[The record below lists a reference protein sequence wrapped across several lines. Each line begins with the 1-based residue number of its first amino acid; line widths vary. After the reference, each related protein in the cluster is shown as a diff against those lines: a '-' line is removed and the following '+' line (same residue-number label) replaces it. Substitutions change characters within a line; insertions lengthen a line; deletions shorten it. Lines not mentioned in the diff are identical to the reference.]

1 MGMMPPGPDLDAAR
15 ARVVDH
21 GLTAEAVG
29 QLTAVVS
36 NLSLEA
42 LAPVKQ
48 QLKLFF
54 SDRPWTEADDEALA
68 DAVGGPAG
76 DGGRHELTSSLT
88 LAWGWEQDRFW
99 LRAQSDHPAAPPTL
113 DNTSADPDLGQTFDG
128 PVTPEATPSPRT
140 IRFATRLLHRGPSRS
155 YNSVVDA
162 ATEPPVARLFAE
174 FDAVTNVLVGPDFG
188 AVTISRPDRWEALLA
203 PVLCAVTESFTHEDP
218 DASAM
223 PEAPV
228 VRSLL
233 VSAQDQAARGPRQLE
248 RAWAEL
254 GALRAER
261 PEDLE
266 HVLAATRDTESTRRQ
281 VAAALLA
288 DASPEAGSR
297 AWGRLLNDPSRAVR
311 RSVVDTV
318 ASSHRDELRPL
329 LEQALSDTDAWVRWK
344 ALRGIG
350 ALGAQ
355 PSRAA
360 VEAHATDTDF
370 RVRLEAARVLA
381 RL

>member
-1 MGMMPPGPDLDAAR
+1 MMPPGPDLDAAR
-15 ARVVDH
+15 AQVVDH
-21 GLTAEAVG
+21 GLTADAVG
-29 QLTAVVS
+29 QLTGVVS

-54 SDRPWTEADDEALA
+54 SNRPWTEADDETLA
-68 DAVGGPAG
+68 DAVGGPPG
-76 DGGRHELTSSLT
+76 DGGRHELESGLT

-99 LRAQSDHPAAPPTL
+99 LRVQSDHPAAPPRL
-113 DNTSADPDLGQTFDG
+113 ENVSADPDLGQTFDG

-140 IRFATRLLHRGPSRS
+140 IRFATRRLNRGPSRS
-155 YNSVVDA
+155 YNSAADA

-174 FDAVTNVLVGPDFG
+174 FDAVTNVLVGPDFV
-188 AVTISRPDRWEALLA
+188 AVTISRPDGWEALLGSM
-203 PVLCAVTESFTHEDP
+203 LRAVTEHFAEEDP
-218 DASAM
+218 EASAA

-228 VRSLL
+228 VRSLI
-233 VSAQDQAARGPRQLE
+233 VGPQDHEARRPRELE

-266 HVLAATRDTESTRRQ
+266 HVLAATRDAEPARRQ

-288 DASPEAGSR
+288 DASPGAGSR

-311 RSVVDTV
+311 RSVVDAV
-318 ASSHRDELRPL
+318 ASSHREELRPL

-344 ALRGIG
+344 ALRGV
-350 ALGAQ
+350 ATLGAQ

-360 VEAHATDTDF
+360 VEAHAADTDF

-381 RL
+381 EL